1 MDNIDNSQEQN
12 FWISYADLMAGLL
25 FVFIL
30 IVGAIITKY
39 SIIQSDLKTLRSD
52 LEKER
57 EDLNISKA
65 QLYQKKAKLRVI
77 EKELSSIRDKNSL
90 MKLKIEELKEIK
102 KMYREAKDEISKAK
116 DEIEKTK
123 FILNLKDSELLAIER
138 VLLAKT
144 KAEQKLM
151 MDLNITKSKIKNLT
165 GIRIKVIKELK
176 NSMGKM
182 IKIDPKSGAIR
193 FSAKILFDQGKYELK
208 KESKQKL
215 KRVLSKYIKTIFKNN
230 DIKQHIDQIIIE
242 GHTNS
247 DGGYFANLSLSQK
260 RAAEVMKFLFTLRV
274 TNDKEL
280 KKYFVAS
287 GRSDTDLIYKKGKED
302 KSASRRI
309 EIKFRIKNE
318 DAIKEIEKFLEK
330 K

>member
-1 MDNIDNSQEQN
+1 MDTNTNESQN

-39 SIIQSDLKTLRSD
+39 AIMQSDMKALRVN

-57 EDLNISKA
+57 ADLNISKA
-65 QLYQKKAKLRVI
+65 QLKEKKAKLLAI
-77 EKELSSIRDKNSL
+77 ENELKSIRDTNLLLST
-90 MKLKIEELKEIK
+90 KLKELKEIK
-102 KMYREAKDEISKAK
+102 KMYEEAKNEINS
-116 DEIEKTK
+116 TK
-123 FILNLKDSELLAIER
+123 NILALKDDELLAIEKM
-138 VLLAKT
+138 LLQKT
-144 KAEQKLM
+144 KAEQKLI

-176 NSMGKM
+176 KSMGNM
-182 IKIDPKSGAIR
+182 IKIDSKSGAIT
-193 FSAKILFDQGKYELK
+193 FSAKILFDQGEYLLKPVAKIKLK
-208 KESKQKL
+208 K
-215 KRVLSKYIKTIFKNN
+215 VLSKYIKTLLSNSE
-230 DIKQHIDQIIIE
+230 IKRHIDKIIIE

-247 DGGYFANLSLSQK
+247 DGGYFANLALSQK
-260 RAAEVMKFLFTLRV
+260 RAAEVMKFLYTINV
-274 TNDKEL
+274 GKKSDL
-280 KKYFVAS
+280 KKYFTAS

-318 DAIKEIEKFLEK
+318 DAIKEIERFLDK
-330 K
+330 